1 VQGGGKNQETSSVV
15 KLEINNQI
23 YSDLGCGWWDEN
35 GDGNLVSLRYLTNPA
50 KFNYINNVIKSYG
63 KCPKKISVLEVGC
76 GGGYLADKL
85 AKAGFEVTGLDP
97 SNNSIKAAK
106 VHAKQENLT
115 IKFVEGF
122 GEKLPFK
129 SNSFHFVCCC
139 DVLEHVKDFT
149 LVIKE
154 ISRVLRRGGVFFYDT
169 INRTTISKIVMIK
182 VMQGWEGISF
192 LGPNIH
198 IWDMFIKPKELIE
211 VLSHYNLVNQEIKG
225 LSPSMNFISHFF
237 SLRARNKGQIS
248 WQELGKRFNL
258 KISSNISC
266 NYIGYAV
273 KSNNSF

>member
-1 VQGGGKNQETSSVV
+1 MV
-15 KLEINNQI
+15 KLEINNKI
-23 YSDLGCGWWDEN
+23 YDELGHGWWDEDGN
-35 GDGNLVSLRYLTNPA
+35 GNLVSLRYLTNPV
-50 KFNYINNVIKSYG
+50 KFNYINTIIKNQ
-63 KCPKKISVLEVGC
+63 KKDENKSILDVGC

-97 SNNSIKAAK
+97 SNTSIKAAK
-106 VHAKQENLT
+106 AHAKQEKLT
-115 IKFVEGF
+115 IKFVEGL

-154 ISRVLRRGGVFFYDT
+154 ISRVMRGGGIFFYET
-169 INRTTISKIVMIK
+169 INRTIISKIVMIK
-182 VMQGWEGISF
+182 VMQGWQGISF
-192 LGPNIH
+192 LEPNIH

-211 VLSHYNLVNQEIKG
+211 VLSRYNFVNQETKG

-258 KISSNISC
+258 KISNNISC

-273 KSNNSF
+273 KSKNNF